1 MDFNFT
7 EEQSMVRDTVA
18 SFLQDKYDFET
29 RRKIVASDS
38 GWRAD
43 YWKAFAEEL
52 GILGAPFSEELGGLG
67 GGAIDNMII
76 MEEFGK
82 ALVIE
87 PYLGTVVIGGG
98 FMKHSGYAGAASVI
112 EGIVAGTTTI
122 AFAYA
127 EPQGRYTWQDL
138 KTTAKK
144 EGSGYVLNGHKA
156 VVVGA
161 PFATHLVVTAR
172 TGGAQRDTGG
182 VSVFLIDK
190 SLPGIVTRDYPTVD
204 GGRASEVYF
213 ENVSIPADALI
224 GQEGGGLPLVNKVI
238 DEATAAVGAEAVGV
252 LRKLHEG
259 TLDYA
264 KQRKQFGTAISNFQ
278 VLQHRMVDMFIEVE
292 QAVSMTYM
300 ATIKLDESDDERA
313 KAVSAAK
320 VRIGRACKFVGQN
333 AIQIHGGMGMTD
345 ELAIGHYFKRASIIE
360 GLFGSVDH
368 HLRRYESLSF
378 GPVSGKAA

>member
-7 EEQSMVRDTVA
+7 EEQSMLRDTVA
-18 SFLQDKYDFET
+18 SFLQDKYSFDQ
-29 RRKIVASDS
+29 RKAVLKSES
-38 GWRAD
+38 GWSAAN
-43 YWKAFAEEL
+43 WKAFAEEL

-67 GGAIDNMII
+67 GGAIENMIV

-82 ALVIE
+82 ALVVE

-98 FMKHSGYAGAASVI
+98 FLKHSGYAGAADVI
-112 EGIVAGTTTI
+112 AKIIGGEAVL

-127 EPQGRYTWQDL
+127 EPQGRYTWSDL

-161 PFATHLVVTAR
+161 PWATHLIVTAR
-172 TGGAQRDTGG
+172 TGGSQREESG
-182 VSVFLIDK
+182 VSVFLVEK
-190 SLPGIVTRDYPTVD
+190 SAKGVTTRDYPTVD
-204 GGRASEVYF
+204 GQRASEVYF
-213 ENVSIPADALI
+213 ENVSVPAEALL
-224 GQEGGGLPLVNKVI
+224 GTEGAGLPLVNKVI
-238 DEATAAVGAEAVGV
+238 DEATAAVCAEAVGV
-252 LRKLHEG
+252 IRTAHTQ
-259 TLDYA
+259 TLEYA
-264 KQRKQFGTAISNFQ
+264 KQRKQFGTAIANFQ
-278 VLQHRMVDMFIEVE
+278 VLQHRMVDMFINVE

-300 ATIKLDESDDERA
+300 ATIKIDETDAERA

-320 VRIGRACKFVGQN
+320 VQIGKACKFVGQN

-345 ELAIGHYFKRASIIE
+345 ELAVGHYFKRATMIE

-368 HLRRYESLSF
+368 HLRRYEHLSF
-378 GPVSGKAA
+378 DTAA

>member
-29 RRKIVASDS
+29 RRKIVASES

-43 YWKAFAEEL
+43 YWQAFAEEL
-52 GILGAPFSEELGGLG
+52 GILGASFSEELGGLG
-67 GGAIDNMII
+67 GGAVDNMII

-112 EGIVAGTTTI
+112 EGIIAGTTTV

-138 KTTAKK
+138 KTAARK

-172 TGGAQRDTGG
+172 TGGAQRDAGG
-182 VSVFLIDK
+182 VSVFLVDK
-190 SLPGIVTRDYPTVD
+190 ILPGIVTRVYPTVD
-204 GGRASEVYF
+204 GGRASEIYF

-224 GQEGGGLPLVNKVI
+224 GEEGNGLPLVNKVI

-264 KQRKQFGTAISNFQ
+264 KQRKQFGTAIGNFQ

-320 VRIGRACKFVGQN
+320 VRIGRACKFVGLN

-360 GLFGSVDH
+360 GLFGSVEH
-368 HLRRYESLSF
+368 HLKRYEGLSF
-378 GPVSGKAA
+378 GKAA

>member
-7 EEQSMVRDTVA
+7 EEQSMLRDTVA
-18 SFLQDKYDFET
+18 SFLQDKYDFDT
-29 RRKIVASDS
+29 RRAIVKSES

-43 YWKAFAEEL
+43 YWQAFAHEL
-52 GILGAPFSEELGGLG
+52 GILGAPFAEDHGGLG
-67 GGAIDNMII
+67 GGATENMIV

-82 ALVIE
+82 ALVVE

-98 FMKHSGYAGAASVI
+98 FLKHSGYAGAADVIGGII
-112 EGIVAGTTTI
+112 EGKVTI

-127 EPQGRYTWQDL
+127 EPQARYTWSDL

-144 EGSGYVLNGHKA
+144 DGAGYVLNGHKA
-156 VVVGA
+156 VVIGA
-161 PFATHLVVTAR
+161 PWASHLIVTAR

-182 VSVFLIDK
+182 VSVFLVDK

-204 GGRASEVYF
+204 GQRASEVYF
-213 ENVSIPADALI
+213 ENVALAADALI
-224 GQEGGGLPLVNKVI
+224 GGEGAGLPLVEKVL
-238 DEATAAVGAEAVGV
+238 DEATAAACAEAVGC

-264 KQRKQFGTAISNFQ
+264 RQRKQFGAPIASFQ
-278 VLQHRMVDMFIEVE
+278 VLQHRMVDMFINVE

-300 ATIKLDESDDERA
+300 ATIKLDESDVERA
-313 KAVSAAK
+313 KAISAAK
-320 VRIGRACKFVGQN
+320 VQIGKACKFVGQN

-345 ELAIGHYFKRASIIE
+345 ELSIGHYFKRATMIE
-360 GLFGSVDH
+360 GLYGSVDH
-368 HLRRYESLSF
+368 HLRRYEGLSF
-378 GPVSGKAA
+378 GQAA